1 MSRDEGMMYGTTIL
15 VVRHKDK
22 VVVAGDGQV
31 TIGAAVMKHTANK
44 VRRMYHDTII
54 GGFAGATADAFSLFA
69 RFEEK
74 LEKYSGNLARSA
86 VELAKDWR
94 TDKILR
100 RLEALLVVVDKKSSF
115 LITGSGDVL
124 EPDDGIIGIGSGG
137 TYAQAAAKALVLH
150 SDLDARGVVEE
161 AMKIAESI
169 CIYTNLNFTFEEL

>member
-1 MSRDEGMMYGTTIL
+1 MMCGTTIL

-31 TIGAAVMKHTANK
+31 TIGNTVMKHTANK

-54 GGFAGATADAFSLFA
+54 GGFAGATADAFSLFS

-100 RLEALLVVVDKKSSF
+100 RLEALLLVVDKKNSF
-115 LITGSGDVL
+115 LITGNGDVL

-137 TYAQAAAKALVLH
+137 TYAQGPA
-150 SDLDARGVVEE
+150 
-161 AMKIAESI
+161 
-169 CIYTNLNFTFEEL
+169 

>member
-1 MSRDEGMMYGTTIL
+1 MMYGTTIL
-15 VVRHKDK
+15 VVRHKNK

-31 TIGAAVMKHTANK
+31 TIGNTVMKHTANK

-54 GGFAGATADAFSLFA
+54 GGFAGATADAFSLFS

-100 RLEALLVVVDKKSSF
+100 RLEALLLVVDKKNSF
-115 LITGSGDVL
+115 LITGNGDVL
-124 EPDDGIIGIGSGG
+124 EPDDGIMGIGSGG

-150 SDLDARGVVEE
+150 SDLDARSIVEE

-169 CIYTNLNFTFEEL
+169 CIYTNPNFTFEEL